1 MGRYV
6 LRRVLV
12 SIPVLV
18 LASVLVF
25 VVVRS
30 FGVDPAR
37 ARCATSRDPACIERV
52 RERLGL
58 DRPLAA
64 QYLDEMRGVLTGDW
78 GQSLRSDRS
87 VAAAIGDALAET
99 APLVGWAMLV
109 SLVAAV
115 VIGVSGARRP
125 GSRRDHTYGALAI
138 AGLAVPTFWLGLLVI
153 QLFTYDLPRWLGLDD
168 PVLYSVP
175 DPTGRGAVAG
185 FRELALP
192 VLVLSVQLVAG
203 WSRYQRAALIDE
215 LQTDHVRT
223 ARAKG
228 LTERRVVWKHGLR
241 GASTSLVTVV
251 ALDAGALIGGVV
263 ITERVFSRPGMGTL
277 LVNSVRDGDTRILI
291 PWLLV
296 AGAVVVVA
304 NLVADIGYAW
314 LDPRVRVTGERP
326 A

>member
-1 MGRYV
+1 VGRYV

-153 QLFTYDLPRWLGLDD
+153 QLFTYDCP
-168 PVLYSVP
+168 
-175 DPTGRGAVAG
+175 
-185 FRELALP
+185 
-192 VLVLSVQLVAG
+192 AG
-203 WSRYQRAALIDE
+203 WGSTIRSSTRCPIPPGGARWRASASW
-215 LQTDHVRT
+215 RC
-223 ARAKG
+223 RSWCCRCSSWPG
-228 LTERRVVWKHGLR
+228 
-241 GASTSLVTVV
+241 GAATS
-251 ALDAGALIGGVV
+251 G
-263 ITERVFSRPGMGTL
+263 
-277 LVNSVRDGDTRILI
+277 
-291 PWLLV
+291 
-296 AGAVVVVA
+296 
-304 NLVADIGYAW
+304 
-314 LDPRVRVTGERP
+314 PR
-326 A
+326 

>member
-37 ARCATSRDPACIERV
+37 VRCETSRDAGCLERV
-52 RERLGL
+52 RAQLGL
-58 DRPLAA
+58 DRPLAV
-64 QYLDEMRGVLTGDW
+64 QYLDEMRGVVTGDW
-78 GQSLRSDRS
+78 GRSLRSDRS
-87 VAAAIGDALAET
+87 VAELIGDALAAT
-99 APLVGWAMLV
+99 APLVGWAMVV
-109 SLVAAV
+109 SLVLAV
-115 VIGVSGARRP
+115 VIAVSGARRP
-125 GSRRDHTYGALAI
+125 GSTRDHAFGALAI
-138 AGLAVPTFWLGLLVI
+138 AGLALPTFWFGLLAI
-153 QLFTYDLPRWLGLDD
+153 QLFTYDLPRWLGIDG

-175 DPTGRGAVAG
+175 DPAGRGPVAAA
-185 FRELALP
+185 RELALP

-203 WSRYQRAALIDE
+203 WSRYQRAALIEE
-215 LQTDHVRT
+215 LQADHVRT

-228 LTERRVVWKHGLR
+228 LRERRVVWKHGLR
-241 GASTSLVTVV
+241 GSSTALVTVV

-277 LVNSVRDGDTRILI
+277 LVSSVSDGDTAVLI

-296 AGAVVVVA
+296 AGAAVVLA
-304 NLVADIGYAW
+304 NLIADVAYAL
-314 LDPRVRVTGERP
+314 LDPRVRIAGPRS

>member
-30 FGVDPAR
+30 FGPDPAR
-37 ARCATSRDPACIERV
+37 QRCATSRDLACVERV

-58 DRPLAA
+58 DRPLAV
-64 QYLDEMRGVLTGDW
+64 QYVDEMGGVLTGDW

-87 VAAAIGDALAET
+87 VAGEIGAALAET
-99 APLVGWAMLV
+99 APLVGWALLV
-109 SLVAAV
+109 SIVAAV
-115 VIGVSGARRP
+115 AVGVAGARRP
-125 GSRRDHTYGALAI
+125 GSGPDHALGALAF
-138 AGLAVPTFWLGLLVI
+138 AGLALPTFWFGLLVI
-153 QLFTYDLPRWLGLDD
+153 QLFTYELPRWLGIDEPL
-168 PVLYSVP
+168 LYSVP
-175 DPTGRGAVAG
+175 DPVSRGPLDALRG
-185 FRELALP
+185 LALP

-203 WSRYQRAALIDE
+203 WSRYQRSALIDE
-215 LQTDHVRT
+215 LQRDHVRT

-228 LTERRVVWKHGLR
+228 LSERTVVWKHGMR

-263 ITERVFSRPGMGTL
+263 VTERVFSRPGMGTL
-277 LVNSVRDGDTRILI
+277 LVRSVGDGDTAVLI

-296 AGAVVVVA
+296 AGAAVIVA
-304 NLVADIGYAW
+304 NLIADVAYAV
-314 LDPRVRVTGERP
+314 LDPRVRVAGAEAT
-326 A
+326 

>member
-1 MGRYV
+1 
-6 LRRVLV
+6 
-12 SIPVLV
+12 
-18 LASVLVF
+18 
-25 VVVRS
+25 
-30 FGVDPAR
+30 
-37 ARCATSRDPACIERV
+37 
-52 RERLGL
+52 
-58 DRPLAA
+58 
-64 QYLDEMRGVLTGDW
+64 
-78 GQSLRSDRS
+78 
-87 VAAAIGDALAET
+87 
-99 APLVGWAMLV
+99 
-109 SLVAAV
+109 
-115 VIGVSGARRP
+115 
-125 GSRRDHTYGALAI
+125 
-138 AGLAVPTFWLGLLVI
+138 
-153 QLFTYDLPRWLGLDD
+153 
-168 PVLYSVP
+168 
-175 DPTGRGAVAG
+175 
-185 FRELALP
+185 
-192 VLVLSVQLVAG
+192 VLSVQLVAG